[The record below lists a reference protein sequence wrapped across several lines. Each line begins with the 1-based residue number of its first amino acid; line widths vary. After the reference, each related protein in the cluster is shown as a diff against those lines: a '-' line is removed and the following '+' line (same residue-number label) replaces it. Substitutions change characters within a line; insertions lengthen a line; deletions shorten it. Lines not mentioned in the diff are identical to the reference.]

1 MRKWQCA
8 VCGFV
13 YEEEKGLPDEGISP
27 GTSWEDIPD
36 NWQCP
41 ECGVTK
47 EEFEMIELD
56 DR

>member
-1 MRKWQCA
+1 MRKWRCA

-13 YEEEKGLPDEGISP
+13 YEEEKGLPEEGVSP
-27 GTSWEDIPD
+27 STSWNDIPD
-36 NWQCP
+36 SWQCP

-47 EEFEMIELD
+47 AEFEMAELD

>member
-1 MRKWQCA
+1 MRKWRCA

-13 YEEEKGLPDEGISP
+13 YEEEKGLPEEGVSP
-27 GTSWEDIPD
+27 STRWNDIPD
-36 NWQCP
+36 SWQCP

-47 EEFEMIELD
+47 AEFEMAELD